1 MLSLYFRSEANNIVS
16 SGKGVSPKSH
26 FDRDLYNEEDHDDAA
41 INLEFLDH
49 ILKEAHKSYSS
60 HIDYNC
66 NEDAFNQLFVWP
78 YLSIIAKSVTI
89 EGCNSDFIQSH
100 PCLESMSRQLKA
112 VVLYVDDKN
121 QYKSDGLIKLFGLD
135 KLELL
140 LLETSGS
147 FSNKDKNK
155 VKLDTELHF
164 WSVCYQNGGVFD
176 LWREANVQI
185 KPEFQN
191 RGDFLPDLAQ
201 FCWKVKCELNESMRN
216 IIALKEE
223 HNIEKPSIDTVL

>member
-26 FDRDLYNEEDHDDAA
+26 FDRDLYKEEDHDDAA

-60 HIDYNC
+60 HIDYNS

-155 VKLDTELHF
+155 VKLGHHKGYTEH
-164 WSVCYQNGGVFD
+164 
-176 LWREANVQI
+176 
-185 KPEFQN
+185 
-191 RGDFLPDLAQ
+191 
-201 FCWKVKCELNESMRN
+201 
-216 IIALKEE
+216 
-223 HNIEKPSIDTVL
+223 